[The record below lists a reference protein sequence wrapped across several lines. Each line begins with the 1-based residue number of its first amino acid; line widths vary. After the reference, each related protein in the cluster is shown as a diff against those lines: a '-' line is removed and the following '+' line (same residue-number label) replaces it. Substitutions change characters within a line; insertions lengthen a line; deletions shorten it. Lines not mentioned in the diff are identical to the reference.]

1 MSTRNWCDTC
11 RGDGSTF
18 DALFRCTSCPR
29 RFHKECAGLRTNPSN
44 GWECPYCVSEED
56 TGGNDDGSDT
66 KSSRKEKNKVKKRIA
81 SVRKYHKELKDNS
94 KSYLSENK
102 SNLKPFVSSNWYESM
117 TTGGRAKDGN
127 NTTVTT
133 TLPFQIGKSP
143 KFVNAV
149 LRSYQVEG
157 VNWLLSRYNL
167 GTGCIVADEM
177 GLGKTIQSLSFI
189 AALKNEGLPGPHLVV
204 TPLAVLQN
212 WANEIKRFTPGL
224 SHIKIH
230 GSMSE
235 RDRLLSRDDV
245 LGGEF
250 DVYLTT

>member
-1 MSTRNWCDTC
+1 M
-11 RGDGSTF
+11 
-18 DALFRCTSCPR
+18 
-29 RFHKECAGLRTNPSN
+29 
-44 GWECPYCVSEED
+44 SEED
-56 TGGNDDGSDT
+56 NGGNDDGSDT

>member
-56 TGGNDDGSDT
+56 NGGNEDGSDT
-66 KSSRKEKNKVKKRIA
+66 KSSRKEKNKLKKRIA
-81 SVRKYHKELKDNS
+81 SVRKYHKELKDNA

-117 TTGGRAKDGN
+117 TTGVKAKDGN
-127 NTTVTT
+127 DGTVTT

-177 GLGKTIQSLSFI
+177 GLVRAFRAVITIL
-189 AALKNEGLPGPHLVV
+189 
-204 TPLAVLQN
+204 
-212 WANEIKRFTPGL
+212 
-224 SHIKIH
+224 
-230 GSMSE
+230 
-235 RDRLLSRDDV
+235 
-245 LGGEF
+245 
-250 DVYLTT
+250 